1 MKSCTNCIHSGF
13 LIEKDNEMYSYEGDC
28 NHPSGS
34 QAPTDRVWDYTEDD
48 KEYLKEA
55 LAPIFTETAN
65 NCKYYKSTGM

>member
-1 MKSCTNCIHSGF
+1 
-13 LIEKDNEMYSYEGDC
+13 MYSYEGDC

-55 LAPIFTETAN
+55 LAPIFTEAAD
-65 NCKYYKSTGM
+65 NCKYYKSMGM